1 MRCCLPRG
9 ADAKNG
15 ISASEAIEL
24 IEERSRHV
32 ATQISYLDHQMRK
45 NAADVRTHVKAH
57 DMEQARVHMRRIRML
72 KDKRTRYLGVKEK
85 LWAMKHTLEEQS
97 MYTALHDTFQSGAEV
112 MDSLL
117 QKVNVERIEELMD
130 RFQEQADET
139 MDVGNALAEPTHVS
153 IGDGDVEE
161 SIEQE
166 LRLLMGGVEEQP
178 VEPTKEVIVKEE
190 EEEKEEHVV
199 TGRRRRELAI

>member
-9 ADAKNG
+9 AEAKNS

-32 ATQISYLDHQMRK
+32 ATQVAYLDHQMRK
-45 NAADVRTHVKAH
+45 NAAEVRTHVKAH

-97 MYTALHDTFQSGAEV
+97 MYTTLHDTFQSGAEV

-117 QKVNVERIEELMD
+117 KRVNVERIEELMD

-139 MDVGNALAEPTHVS
+139 MEVGNALAEPTHVS
-153 IGDGDVEE
+153 IGDGDVEA

-166 LRLLMGGVEEQP
+166 LRALMGGVEEQP
-178 VEPTKEVIVKEE
+178 VEPTSVKKEE
-190 EEEKEEHVV
+190 EGKEEKADVV
-199 TGRRRRELAI
+199 TGRRRELAV